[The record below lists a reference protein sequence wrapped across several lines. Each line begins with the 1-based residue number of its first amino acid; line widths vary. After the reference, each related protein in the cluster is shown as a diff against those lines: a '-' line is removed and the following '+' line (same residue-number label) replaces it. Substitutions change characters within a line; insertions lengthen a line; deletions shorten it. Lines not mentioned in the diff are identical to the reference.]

1 MLPMVITLYIM
12 VMIVVAVAAATRQYN
27 LQVPH
32 ATNGYNP
39 VHYGDDCGGSSSS
52 NTAVQPAGSIMLP
65 MVITLYIMMMMI
77 YNNKNVVAFTTNSDV
92 KSYRCLGG
100 QNSSHHRSHHWTKLS
115 SGPFHTQTTLHHRKT
130 ASCTHQIQ
138 WVPEKNSMPR
148 STYRT
153 PVHKV
158 AANYFQHTV
167 TIKTHH
173 FVRIMY
179 PFFCF

>member
-1 MLPMVITLYIM
+1 
-12 VMIVVAVAAATRQYN
+12 MIVVAVVAATRQYN